1 MSEAQNSAAAAKA
14 TATAPAGETSDPKAA
29 TGPQASLAGTGP
41 QAALSN
47 TGTYAAVAAA
57 GTTPHAT
64 LNTKPLFKL
73 MVEKNASDLFFT
85 PNAPIKIKIQGQ
97 ILPVNKQV
105 LTPETVR
112 QTAYALMSAEQ
123 REYFIHEYELDFAIS
138 EPGLGRFRVNVFMQ
152 RGYPAMV
159 MRYITAD
166 MPKLESLGLPP
177 IVTDLVMQKRGLVLM
192 VGSTGSGKSTTL
204 AAMINY
210 RNENSSDHIV
220 TIEDPIE
227 FLHTNK
233 RSIVN
238 QREVGLDTKTYSRAL
253 RGVVRAAPDVILIG
267 EIRDRES
274 MEAAINLAGTGHLV
288 LATLHANNCAESLDR
303 IINMFPREQ
312 HNQIFLDMSQ
322 YLRAILAQRL
332 VMGRDNRRVAAVEVM
347 INTPHIQELV
357 KKGDVVSIK
366 EAISSSGERGIQ
378 SFDVSLHEL
387 YKQHR
392 VELEEAL
399 ASADSRANLEA
410 KINFG

>member
-1 MSEAQNSAAAAKA
+1 VKSAKEAKSR
-14 TATAPAGETSDPKAA
+14 EDLEV
-29 TGPQASLAGTGP
+29 TGPNP
-41 QAALSN
+41 AL
-47 TGTYAAVAAA
+47 TADAVTAAVTAHH
-57 GTTPHAT
+57 PT

-73 MVEKNASDLFFT
+73 MVEKKASDLFFT
-85 PNAPIKIKIQGQ
+85 SNAPIKIKIEGV

-112 QTAYALMSAEQ
+112 QTAFALMSPAQ
-123 REYFIHEYELDFAIS
+123 REHFQSEWELDFAVS

-166 MPKLESLGLPP
+166 MPRLDSLGLPE
-177 IVTDLVMQKRGLVLM
+177 VMTELTLMRRGLILM
-192 VGSTGSGKSTTL
+192 VGATGSGKSTTL
-204 AAMINY
+204 AAMINF

-233 RSIVN
+233 RSLVN
-238 QREVGLDTKTYSRAL
+238 QREVGLDTKSYTRAL

-267 EIRDRES
+267 EIRDKEG

-288 LATLHANNCAESLDR
+288 LATLHANNCAESMDR

-312 HNQIFLDMSQ
+312 HNQIFLDLSQ

-332 VMGRDNRRVAAVEVM
+332 VMGKENRRVAAVEVM
-347 INTPHIQELV
+347 INTPHIANLV

-366 EAISSSGERGIQ
+366 EAINLSSDRNIQ
-378 SFDVSLHEL
+378 SFDASLHGL
-387 YKQHR
+387 FKQGR
-392 VELEEAL
+392 VSLEEAL
-399 ASADSRANLEA
+399 SNADSRANLEA

>member
-1 MSEAQNSAAAAKA
+1 MKPAKEARTQSSGL
-14 TATAPAGETSDPKAA
+14 TGRQPAL
-29 TGPQASLAGTGP
+29 TGAE
-41 QAALSN
+41 ALVAV
-47 TGTYAAVAAA
+47 TGTH
-57 GTTPHAT
+57 PT

-73 MVEKNASDLFFT
+73 MVEKKASDLFFT
-85 PNAPIKIKIQGQ
+85 SNSPIKIKIEGQ
-97 ILPVNKQV
+97 ILPINKQV
-105 LTPETVR
+105 LSPETVR
-112 QTAYALMSAEQ
+112 QTALALMSAEQ
-123 REYFIHEYELDFAIS
+123 REQFLTDWELDFAVS

-152 RGYPAMV
+152 RGFPAMV

-166 MPKLESLGLPP
+166 MPRMDSLGLPEV
-177 IVTDLVMQKRGLVLM
+177 VTELIMLKRGLLLM
-192 VGSTGSGKSTTL
+192 VGATGSGKSTTL

-238 QREVGLDTKTYSRAL
+238 QREVGLDTKSYTRAL

-312 HNQIFLDMSQ
+312 HNQIFLDLSQ

-332 VMGRDNRRVAAVEVM
+332 IMGVDSRRLAAVEVM
-347 INTPHIQELV
+347 INTPHIQTLI

-366 EAISSSGERGIQ
+366 EAIGTSAERNIQ
-378 SFDVSLHEL
+378 SFDAGLHDL
-387 YKQHR
+387 YKKGR
-392 VELEEAL
+392 ISLDEAL
-399 ASADSRANLEA
+399 LHADSRANLEA